1 MLAEAGAGGTNQFDK
16 VENGFDHDMFHHFS
30 PLLHACGPYAQRS
43 GFRFLSR
50 SFNDLDG
57 LRTRI
62 AASPAQADDAR
73 AAEAA
78 TLAAVVQAEPAVRV
92 FSERVLAQEPE
103 LVEELDRAFR
113 VVMLESV
120 RNAMIST
127 CRALEVFAPP
137 GPAPHSVEPTDCAFE
152 DTSVSLEV
160 IAQRLF
166 NDEMRRRAGIPGG
179 MDAVAPPP
187 AAHGG
192 AAEEEGGEGAVASM
206 RLGSRLLRRARTASF
221 LVDFAREAGAPLP
234 KMPEAYEAM
243 LEEFASRAA
252 EWAAPRGLSAQ
263 THANDV
269 VQTALNKVGS
279 EQGRR
284 ELWSEVQKFREE
296 HRKAYFA
303 AAAAAGVVATPVAV
317 VAAASAVALAPAF
330 IGFTLLG
337 AAGRAVAVASGFRRC

>member
-1 MLAEAGAGGTNQFDK
+1 MAMLAEAGAGGITQFDE
-16 VENGFDHDMFHHFS
+16 VEHGFDQEMFHHFG
-30 PLLHACGPYAQRS
+30 PLLHACEPYAQRS

-50 SFNDLDG
+50 SFSDVDG

-62 AASPAQADDAR
+62 ASSPAEADDAR

-137 GPAPHSVEPTDCAFE
+137 GPAPNSVDPTDCAFE

-160 IAQRLF
+160 IAQRLY

-179 MDAVAPPP
+179 MNAVAPP
-187 AAHGG
+187 AHGG
-192 AAEEEGGEGAVASM
+192 AAEDESEGAAASI

-243 LEEFASRAA
+243 LQEFASRAA

-263 THANDV
+263 THARHV
-269 VQTALNKVGS
+269 VQAALNKVGS

-284 ELWSEVQKFREE
+284 ELWNEVQKFREE
-296 HRKAYFA
+296 HRKAFLAASFA
-303 AAAAAGVVATPVAV
+303 ASVVVTPVAV
-317 VAAASAVALAPAF
+317 VAAASAVALAPAL
-330 IGFTLLG
+330 IGFTMLG
-337 AAGRAVAVASGFRRC
+337 AAGRAVAVASGFRRL